1 MNQEKVLIFGGFTEE
16 EAKAI
21 KEAARIWAER
31 VRIAIE
37 EAVAAFSNILLQIG
51 PPDLEAL
58 DDIREELEKIGREP
72 SARRR
77 KMERSRA
84 RAIEQRYRAEIHRVE
99 RERFYR
105 RIYKP
110 P

>member
-1 MNQEKVLIFGGFTEE
+1 MDEKDLKERFKEE
-16 EAKAI
+16 L
-21 KEAARIWAER
+21 EAAGFVIDWDRLKEVVEALEKAFAAIGLMAQNAINALSANYEE
-31 VRIAIE
+31 IE
-37 EAVAAFSNILLQIG
+37 EAFSGVEN
-51 PPDLEAL
+51 
-58 DDIREELEKIGREP
+58 R
-72 SARRR
+72 ARRR

-84 RAIEQRYRAEIHRVE
+84 QAIEQRYRAEIHRVE